1 MSKFLQ
7 NLLGAEEPL
16 FSFGL
21 QKLEKITG
29 LSGVDV
35 QLIADINHK
44 THVVMRRLK
53 LDTADTTGPEL
64 YHSLLLSVKNGA
76 HSLLLAD
83 TDYSLIYLNG
93 QVVSLNMID
102 VIENA
107 HHELPFCKQTVTHG
121 QRSLRG
127 EIIARYINHAK
138 SHKATTIEIAQMMGL
153 LPEEHSWYT
162 ENNHEQKQRESTTRS
177 TK

>member
-29 LSGVDV
+29 LGGEDV
-35 QLIADINHK
+35 RLIADINHK
-44 THVVMRRLK
+44 THAVMRRLK
-53 LDTADTTGPEL
+53 LDTSDTTGPEL
-64 YHSLLLSVKNGA
+64 YNSLLLSVKSGA
-76 HSLLLAD
+76 SALLLAD
-83 TDYSLIYLNG
+83 TDYSLILIDG
-93 QVVSLNMID
+93 HVVSLNMID

-107 HHELPFCKQTVTHG
+107 HHQLPFGKQSVSHG
-121 QRSLRG
+121 RRSLRG
-127 EIIARYINHAK
+127 EIIARYINHAR
-138 SHKATTIEIAQMMGL
+138 SHESTTIGIAQMMGL

-162 ENNHEQKQRESTTRS
+162 ENNHKQK
-177 TK
+177 

>member
-29 LSGVDV
+29 LNGEDV
-35 QLIADINHK
+35 KLIADINHK
-44 THVVMRRLK
+44 THAVMRRLK
-53 LDTADTTGPEL
+53 LDITDTTAHEL
-64 YHSLLLSVKNGA
+64 YNALNVTVKSGVSALLLT
-76 HSLLLAD
+76 D
-83 TDYSLIYLNG
+83 TDYSLVFIEG
-93 QVVSLNMID
+93 HVISLNMID

-107 HHELPFCKQTVTHG
+107 HHQLPLGKHVVTHG

-127 EIIARYINHAK
+127 EIIYRYINHAR
-138 SHKATTIEIAQMMGL
+138 SHQATTIEIAQMMGL
-153 LPEEHSWYT
+153 LPEEHPCYT
-162 ENNHEQKQRESTTRS
+162 ENNHNQKQ
-177 TK
+177 K